1 MTLAEWR
8 EVAEIVQAIFVTLAV
23 VGGGLWTLLTFRIFR
38 QKSRAELELR
48 QLERAA
54 REQAVVNL
62 EMAARQLSL
71 ALDPGLYIQAEIT
84 ARNDGTRNTLL
95 AFQDEPLWVA
105 EVFVQEDGANV
116 VGGWGVSS
124 LRGIEGVEEQE
135 LSERDDLGYRPAYVL
150 RSGMT
155 ASFEF
160 LASVPRPGVYY
171 MDFSARVSSRELAES
186 IEAGLDLEHVVWS
199 AETFVVVY
207 PINVD
212 GEPVQRR
219 VPLESD
225 LVSVVSALET
235 AAAATYQ
242 MLVSDEF
249 SDEAHDALVAVLED
263 LKDLRVDVLTADDLS
278 ISAVASVIER
288 LIVETP
294 AEVLDTAGQVR
305 EPLEQALALLQMDL
319 S

>member
-1 MTLAEWR
+1 
-8 EVAEIVQAIFVTLAV
+8 
-23 VGGGLWTLLTFRIFR
+23 
-38 QKSRAELELR
+38 
-48 QLERAA
+48 
-54 REQAVVNL
+54 
-62 EMAARQLSL
+62 
-71 ALDPGLYIQAEIT
+71 
-84 ARNDGTRNTLL
+84 
-95 AFQDEPLWVA
+95 
-105 EVFVQEDGANV
+105 
-116 VGGWGVSS
+116 
-124 LRGIEGVEEQE
+124 
-135 LSERDDLGYRPAYVL
+135 
-150 RSGMT
+150 
-155 ASFEF
+155 
-160 LASVPRPGVYY
+160 
-171 MDFSARVSSRELAES
+171 
-186 IEAGLDLEHVVWS
+186 
-199 AETFVVVY
+199 VVVY

-219 VPLESD
+219 VLLESD